1 MSDGPP
7 PVDEAD
13 LHALVDGRL
22 DASRRSLV
30 ERHLSANPA
39 LRQRVAD
46 WSAQADGLRR
56 IAREDDAA
64 TRAAILA
71 RLSVRRRA
79 VPGAGGRR
87 AVAAGLV
94 LALGLGGAT
103 GWVARGDGR
112 PTEIARLDVE
122 AASAYR
128 VFANDSAHAV
138 EVSSNNRGELR
149 AWLTA
154 RLGRQVALPD
164 LAPLGYELMG
174 GRVLAAMYGPA
185 AMLVYRDAADNRL
198 TVYVQP
204 MRVGAPAPMRPMRAN
219 AVDGYAWIEH
229 QVGYTVMADG
239 GRALLHAV
247 ADQVLADTAS

>member
-1 MSDGPP
+1 MSDGQG
-7 PVDEAD
+7 PVGEED

-22 DASRRSLV
+22 PASRRSLV

-39 LRQRVAD
+39 LRQRLAD
-46 WSAQADGLRR
+46 WSAQADSLRR

-71 RLSVRRRA
+71 RLSARRRA
-79 VPGAGGRR
+79 VTGPGGRR

-94 LALGLGGAT
+94 LALGIGGAA

-122 AASAYR
+122 AASAFR
-128 VFANDSAHAV
+128 VFANDPTHPV
-138 EVSSNNRGELR
+138 EVSSNDRGQLR
-149 AWLTA
+149 AWLTGK
-154 RLGRQVALPD
+154 LGRRVALPD

-185 AMLVYRDAADNRL
+185 ALLVYRDGADNRI

-204 MRVGAPAPMRPMRAN
+204 MRVGAPASMRPMRAK

-239 GRALLHAV
+239 ERARLHAV